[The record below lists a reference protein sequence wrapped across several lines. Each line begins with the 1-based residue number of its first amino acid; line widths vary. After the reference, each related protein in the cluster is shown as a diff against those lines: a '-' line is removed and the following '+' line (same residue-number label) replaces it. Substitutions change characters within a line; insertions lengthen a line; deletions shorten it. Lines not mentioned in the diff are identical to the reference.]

1 MVSTSSGSCVGKRES
16 TRKHAY
22 KFMKTFLCFS
32 RGTFVWPEI
41 PAENIDGTQ
50 SCTNDLQLLSNETS
64 KQHSQLFVLAKLG
77 TRGLSNIELVDKRE
91 NQKVQMKTTLDVMA
105 KSQGMSWLRM
115 SISMY
120 DLAVALKT
128 LYLIIL
134 SFAQTCKDIVHP
146 TAVHC
151 CKIRE

>member
-1 MVSTSSGSCVGKRES
+1 MVSTFSGSCVGKRES

-22 KFMKTFLCFS
+22 KFMKTFLGFS

-91 NQKVQMKTTLDVMA
+91 NQKVQMKTTLNVMA
-105 KSQGMSWLRM
+105 KSQGMSWLCM
-115 SISMY
+115 SISIPY
-120 DLAVALKT
+120 F
-128 LYLIIL
+128 LIQFPRKLFFIE
-134 SFAQTCKDIVHP
+134 FGNPKFTVHKSKGHS
-146 TAVHC
+146 T
-151 CKIRE
+151 